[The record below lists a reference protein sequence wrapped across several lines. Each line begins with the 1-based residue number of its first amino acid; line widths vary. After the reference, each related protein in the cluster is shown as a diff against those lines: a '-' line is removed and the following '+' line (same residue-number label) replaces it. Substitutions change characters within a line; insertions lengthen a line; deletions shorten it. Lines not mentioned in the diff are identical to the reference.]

1 MYTVEK
7 LLLDVM
13 GSLVHPCCMEGERD
27 HYEVHS
33 LFLKVVEPREWKGYE
48 ALSFLL
54 RTLKTKKECEVILE
68 QITSFIVV
76 TADVNSSVLD

>member
-1 MYTVEK
+1 
-7 LLLDVM
+7 
-13 GSLVHPCCMEGERD
+13 
-27 HYEVHS
+27 

>member
-13 GSLVHPCCMEGERD
+13 GPLVHPCCMEGEH

-33 LFLKVVEPREWKGYE
+33 LFLKVVEPGEWKGYE

-54 RTLKTKKECEVILE
+54 RTLKTKKECEVIFRANYMFL
-68 QITSFIVV
+68 
-76 TADVNSSVLD
+76 

>member
-1 MYTVEK
+1 
-7 LLLDVM
+7 
-13 GSLVHPCCMEGERD
+13 MEGER

-54 RTLKTKKECEVILE
+54 RTLKTKKECEVVLE

-76 TADVNSSVLD
+76 TTDVNSSVLD